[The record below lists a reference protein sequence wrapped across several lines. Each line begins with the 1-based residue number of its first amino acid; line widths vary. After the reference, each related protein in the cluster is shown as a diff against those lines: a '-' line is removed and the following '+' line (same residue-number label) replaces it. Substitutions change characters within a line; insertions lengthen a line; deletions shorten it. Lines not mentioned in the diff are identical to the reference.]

1 MTLRE
6 QTGGCVGRKDRYLV
20 GLDVGTSKVC
30 AIVGELLDDGGLD
43 VVGIGVAESRGIRR
57 GVIVNLEAAVDSI
70 KKAVDEAELMA
81 GVEIDAVH
89 LSMAGPHI
97 KGFNSRGVIAVAG
110 KSREITRDDVRRAI
124 EAAKAVSLPA
134 GREILHVLPQDFV
147 VDEQDGIGAPVGMT
161 GARLEVNVHIVTSA
175 TTATQNLVSC
185 VNRAGVGVIDT
196 VVEQIGAA
204 EAVLTPDEKE
214 LGVALVDI
222 GGGTTDIAIFER
234 GSLWHTAVIGVG
246 GDHFTSDIAV
256 GLRMPIPD
264 AEKLK
269 RKCGCALSAMVDED
283 ETIDV
288 ASVGGR
294 RSRVMARRI
303 LSEILQPRAEEI
315 FHLVWD
321 EIRRAGY
328 EKSLNSGIVLT
339 GGGAILEGMPEI
351 AEQIFDL
358 ADQTRRADRHR
369 RACRPRRQ
377 SGLRD
382 GRGPGALRPAES
394 GSGSG
399 ALDRR
404 GRLWTSGGPAQGAVP
419 GVLLGKGRP
428 GLRTRR
434 IRMSQ
439 DSNFFTPI
447 FKDINPSE
455 LRLKLDEDR
464 RAGAR
469 IKVVGV
475 GGGGS
480 NAVAR
485 MVKSGFQGV
494 DFLVA
499 NTDLQALQANPA
511 PVKVQIGS
519 KLTKGLGAGADP
531 NVGRQAA
538 LEDTDKLIQSLDG
551 ADMVFVTTGLGGGTG
566 TGAAPVIASLASEL
580 GALTIAVVTKPFKFE
595 GRKRHQQA
603 EAGLEALRE
612 CVDTVITIP
621 NERLLAIIDRHTSL
635 NDSFM
640 TADDVLRQAIQGIS
654 DLILVPGLINLDFAD
669 VKTIMAGMGIA
680 MMGTG
685 IAEGENRAMSG
696 RAEGDLQPA
705 ARRRVGRRRSRRDHQ
720 RHRRPGPVA
729 ARSERGVDDH
739 PGGGPRR
746 RQHHLRRGGRRV
758 AHRPRE
764 DHRDRHRLRPRRRQP
779 VAGGQHHAD
788 TRSTCRTTR

>member
-1 MTLRE
+1 M
-6 QTGGCVGRKDRYLV
+6 GRKNRYLV

-30 AIVGELLDDGGLD
+30 AIVGELVDANGIDI
-43 VVGIGVAESRGIRR
+43 VGIGVAESRGIRR

-161 GARLEVNVHIVTSA
+161 GARLEVNVHIVTSS

-204 EAVLTPDEKE
+204 EAVLTSDEKE

-358 ADQTRRADRHR
+358 
-369 RACRPRRQ
+369 PI
-377 SGLRD
+377 
-382 GRGPGALRPAES
+382 
-394 GSGSG
+394 
-399 ALDRR
+399 RR
-404 GRLWTSGGPAQGAVP
+404 GAPTGIGGLADHVGSPAFATAVGLVLYGQRHQVVEAVRSSGVGAF
-419 GVLLGKGRP
+419 GRVA
-428 GLRTRR
+428 G
-434 IRMSQ
+434 
-439 DSNFFTPI
+439 
-447 FKDINPSE
+447 
-455 LRLKLDEDR
+455 RLK
-464 RAGAR
+464 
-469 IKVVGV
+469 
-475 GGGGS
+475 
-480 NAVAR
+480 
-485 MVKSGFQGV
+485 
-494 DFLVA
+494 
-499 NTDLQALQANPA
+499 
-511 PVKVQIGS
+511 
-519 KLTKGLGAGADP
+519 GL
-531 NVGRQAA
+531 
-538 LEDTDKLIQSLDG
+538 
-551 ADMVFVTTGLGGGTG
+551 F
-566 TGAAPVIASLASEL
+566 
-580 GALTIAVVTKPFKFE
+580 
-595 GRKRHQQA
+595 
-603 EAGLEALRE
+603 RE
-612 CVDTVITIP
+612 
-621 NERLLAIIDRHTSL
+621 
-635 NDSFM
+635 F
-640 TADDVLRQAIQGIS
+640 
-654 DLILVPGLINLDFAD
+654 F
-669 VKTIMAGMGIA
+669 
-680 MMGTG
+680 
-685 IAEGENRAMSG
+685 
-696 RAEGDLQPA
+696 
-705 ARRRVGRRRSRRDHQ
+705 
-720 RHRRPGPVA
+720 
-729 ARSERGVDDH
+729 
-739 PGGGPRR
+739 
-746 RQHHLRRGGRRV
+746 
-758 AHRPRE
+758 
-764 DHRDRHRLRPRRRQP
+764 
-779 VAGGQHHAD
+779 
-788 TRSTCRTTR
+788 

>member
-1 MTLRE
+1 
-6 QTGGCVGRKDRYLV
+6 VGRKDRYLV

-30 AIVGELLDDGGLD
+30 AIVGELVDDAGLD
-43 VVGIGVAESRGIRR
+43 IVGIGVAESRGIRR

-161 GARLEVNVHIVTSA
+161 GARLEVNVHIVTSS

-222 GGGTTDIAIFER
+222 GGGTTDIAIYER

-294 RSRVMARRI
+294 RSRVMPRRI

-358 ADQTRRADRHR
+358 
-369 RACRPRRQ
+369 PI
-377 SGLRD
+377 
-382 GRGPGALRPAES
+382 
-394 GSGSG
+394 
-399 ALDRR
+399 RR
-404 GRLWTSGGPAQGAVP
+404 GAPTGIGGLADHVGSPAFATAVGLVLYGQRHQVVESARSTGVGAF
-419 GVLLGKGRP
+419 GRVA
-428 GLRTRR
+428 G
-434 IRMSQ
+434 
-439 DSNFFTPI
+439 
-447 FKDINPSE
+447 
-455 LRLKLDEDR
+455 RLK
-464 RAGAR
+464 
-469 IKVVGV
+469 
-475 GGGGS
+475 
-480 NAVAR
+480 
-485 MVKSGFQGV
+485 
-494 DFLVA
+494 
-499 NTDLQALQANPA
+499 
-511 PVKVQIGS
+511 
-519 KLTKGLGAGADP
+519 GL
-531 NVGRQAA
+531 
-538 LEDTDKLIQSLDG
+538 
-551 ADMVFVTTGLGGGTG
+551 F
-566 TGAAPVIASLASEL
+566 
-580 GALTIAVVTKPFKFE
+580 
-595 GRKRHQQA
+595 
-603 EAGLEALRE
+603 RE
-612 CVDTVITIP
+612 
-621 NERLLAIIDRHTSL
+621 
-635 NDSFM
+635 F
-640 TADDVLRQAIQGIS
+640 
-654 DLILVPGLINLDFAD
+654 F
-669 VKTIMAGMGIA
+669 
-680 MMGTG
+680 
-685 IAEGENRAMSG
+685 
-696 RAEGDLQPA
+696 
-705 ARRRVGRRRSRRDHQ
+705 
-720 RHRRPGPVA
+720 
-729 ARSERGVDDH
+729 
-739 PGGGPRR
+739 
-746 RQHHLRRGGRRV
+746 
-758 AHRPRE
+758 
-764 DHRDRHRLRPRRRQP
+764 
-779 VAGGQHHAD
+779 
-788 TRSTCRTTR
+788 